1 MTPVPRNAMTER
13 QPIRRI
19 PFVVVVAAA
28 LLGLATPAAAQ
39 LDPLLFLKTTK
50 PNVLLIVDTSQ
61 RMLYDAEGNYY
72 DPWIYSTGNS
82 WDSGLDNPLGL
93 SALDTRYRRKYVALS
108 FLNGGGDK
116 WSASAIKAVGNSSAT
131 AYANFYAP
139 TRIEIAKAAMLQ
151 AVRENAT
158 SVRFGQ
164 LKTRQASPSLLS
176 SLNERPV
183 FVSDAAQQE
192 PTDDNSTTGR
202 WKITRPTVGGNNH
215 SQSAPT
221 SPNFALVKAD
231 VATANTDIVTTLG
244 KSFTAAGALLPAG
257 NDAFNVVDSPVANML
272 SDAKSEAAR
281 LIAADTACRNTI
293 AVLVVGGGEGTG
305 YAVSTSAA
313 TLALQFKNISSR
325 RVPIY
330 VVAIAPAA
338 SEVADLR
345 TIAENSGGQFFEITQ
360 AQIDAAVTAGVTV
373 PEVVNAINTA
383 VQHAFAKPS
392 DVNTAPTATQPYGP
406 QTTYQTASPIVGTV
420 NLKGLVPASEW
431 EDVKSAAGV
440 QLPQRS
446 NVVVTAGF
454 ALPGFDGHVRGFRVY
469 KPVADSTKVAGYKFV
484 ADGTLLW
491 TATTPGE
498 SQRNIFTALP
508 NGTMMSFTTANAGT
522 LAPYLNTTLDVSG
535 LITQIRS
542 QPIGA
547 VVSSTPAV
555 LDAPSLD
562 PPPDQDYPAFL
573 EENEDRR
580 SLVIFGANDGMLH
593 AVDARTGLE
602 VWAYIPF
609 NLLPKL
615 KTLRDGQP
623 IDSLGYFVD
632 SSPKVA
638 DVKVGPV
645 GAEEWRTYLIIGEG
659 AGGTFYQAF
668 DITLEGM
675 SSCIDQDNDTTS
687 TLLGCFSSA
696 SRIPLKWSFPD
707 YSHFDYTYS
716 STSMPFGDLNSSA
729 TAVEKTVGQTWSDP
743 AVGQIYS
750 EDGPF
755 AVLTGSGFFP
765 YTAEQTNLV
774 RKNANAEAGR
784 TLYILD
790 AQTGA
795 VLDSKDVGDDNKGEN
810 VDDCST
816 ATPKGCTEIKNAIQA
831 DPVATG
837 AQDSR
842 FITKVFVGDLDGK
855 VWRFTLGLDG
865 SDKPAI
871 QSTTN
876 LYAAGSADH
885 PLFSSMAAVTVG
897 TQQYLFFGTGSDLLP
912 STGVNGSYKLVGL
925 PEGSAASFSISLTK
939 TDGLA
944 DDEKVTA
951 FPAVAGDIVFFTTT
965 NFKPATPCSQPDA
978 NLYALTFIGGAAYAS
993 SNDADDKMGKN
1004 ESPKVKTL
1012 AGAGR
1017 ATAPFIVDQHLWFGA
1032 GDKIESFGD
1041 PEDFNNGVGQI
1052 GVRILSWR
1060 QIR

>member
-1 MTPVPRNAMTER
+1 MTQR

-19 PFVVVVAAA
+19 PFALVVAAG

-39 LDPLLFLKTTK
+39 LDPLLFLKTTR

-61 RMLYDAEGNYY
+61 RMLYDADGTYY
-72 DPWIYSTGNS
+72 DPWNYTTGNS
-82 WDSGLDNPLGL
+82 WDSGLGNPLGL
-93 SALDTRYRRKYVALS
+93 GPLDTRYRRKYLAFT

-116 WSASAIKAVGNSSAT
+116 WSASTIKTVGNSSLT
-131 AYANFYAP
+131 NYNNFYAS
-139 TRIEIAKAAMLQ
+139 TRIEVAKAAMLQ

-158 SVRFGQ
+158 SVRFGL
-164 LKTRQASPSLLS
+164 LKTRQSSPSLPNS
-176 SLNERPV
+176 WGNERPV
-183 FVSDAAQQE
+183 FVSDSSQQE
-192 PTDDNSTTGR
+192 PTDDSSTVGR
-202 WKITRPTVGGNNH
+202 WRVTRTTVGGNNH

-231 VATANTDIVTTLG
+231 VSTANTDIITTLN
-244 KSFTAAGALLPAG
+244 KTFSTSGALLPAG
-257 NDAFNVVDSPVANML
+257 NDSFNVIDSPVANML
-272 SDAKSEAAR
+272 SDAKSEAGR

-293 AVLVVGGGEGTG
+293 AVLIVGGGEGAG
-305 YAVSTSAA
+305 YSPSTSASALA
-313 TLALQFKNISSR
+313 TQFKSISSR

-330 VVAIAPAA
+330 VVAIAPPDSDVIELKAIA
-338 SEVADLR
+338 S
-345 TIAENSGGQFFEITQ
+345 NSGGQYFEITK
-360 AQIDAAVTAGVTV
+360 AQITAAVSAGVTV
-373 PEVVNAINTA
+373 PEAVKAINAA
-383 VQHAFAKPS
+383 VQHAFAKPA
-392 DVNTAPTATQPYGP
+392 DVNTAPTATLPYGP
-406 QTTYQTASPIVGTV
+406 QTEYQTASPIVGTV
-420 NLKGLVPASEW
+420 NLKGLVPSTEW
-431 EDVKSAAGV
+431 EEVKSAAGV

-446 NVVVTAGF
+446 NLMVTAGF
-454 ALPGFDGHVRGFRVY
+454 AMPGFDGKVRGYRVY
-469 KPVADSTKVAGYKFV
+469 KPVEDATKAAGYKFV

-491 TATTPGE
+491 TATTPSE

-508 NGTMMSFTTANAGT
+508 DGTMISFTTANAST
-522 LAPYLNTTLDVSG
+522 LSPYLQTTLDVSS
-535 LITQIRS
+535 LITTIRS

-547 VVSSTPAV
+547 VVGSTPAV

-562 PPPDQDYPAFL
+562 PPPDEDYPAFIT
-573 EENEDRR
+573 ENDQRR
-580 SLVIFGANDGMLH
+580 SMVIFGANDGMLH

-615 KTLRDGQP
+615 KTLNDGQP
-623 IDSLGYFVD
+623 IDSFGYFVD

-638 DVKVGPV
+638 DVKIDD
-645 GAEEWRTYLIIGEG
+645 EWRTYLIVGEG
-659 AGGTFYQAF
+659 PGGTFYQTF
-668 DITLEGM
+668 DVTLDGL
-675 SSCIDQDNDTTS
+675 SSCVDQDNDVTS
-687 TLLGCFSSA
+687 TLLGCFSST
-696 SRIPLKWSFPD
+696 SRIPLRWSFPD

-716 STSMPFGDLNSSA
+716 STSMPYGDLNSSA
-729 TAVEKTVGQTWSDP
+729 TAVEKSVGQTWSDP

-765 YTAEQTNLV
+765 YTAEQTSAV
-774 RKNANAEAGR
+774 RNKAKAGR
-784 TLYILD
+784 AFYILE
-790 AQTGA
+790 AKTGT
-795 VLDSKDVGDDNKGEN
+795 VLDSKDVGDDNKGET

-816 ATPKGCTEIKNAIQA
+816 ALPKGCTEIKNAIQA

-837 AQDSR
+837 AVDSR
-842 FITKVFVGDLDGK
+842 FINKVFVGDLDGK
-855 VWRFTLGLDG
+855 VWRFTLGLDNSDSPKILG
-865 SDKPAI
+865 S
-871 QSTTN
+871 SN
-876 LYAAGSADH
+876 LYSAGSADH

-912 STGVNGSYKLVGL
+912 SAGVSGSYKLVGL
-925 PEGSAASFSISLTK
+925 PEGSNASFTISLTK

-993 SNDADDKMGKN
+993 SNDSDDKMGKN

-1012 AGAGR
+1012 SGVGR

-1032 GDKIESFGD
+1032 GDKIEAFGD